1 MVLLE
6 AVASWV
12 GSRVGALRVVASRE
26 VERRVVST
34 AAECRVAARLVASRE
49 AERRVVRGPVHI

>member
-6 AVASWV
+6 AVASSV
-12 GSRVGALRVVASRE
+12 GSRVGALRVVGRLG
-26 VERRVVST
+26 VGRRVVST

>member
-6 AVASWV
+6 AVASSV

-34 AAECRVAARLVASRE
+34 AAEYRVAAGLVASRE